1 MTLEQFRK
9 KRSAGK
15 RKAILAAAGES
26 FRKEGF
32 ARTSMETVARNAK
45 VSTATLYRQFTSKE
59 DLFDAVVTETMDELA
74 LSEGVTGNAKASLR
88 ALARAYARL
97 LSQPETRGMFRMVVA
112 ECGRD
117 AALAD
122 RFYKAVKSRLSDL
135 FVDAIAREVMAG
147 KVKRLNAPDH
157 VAGQLQGMIE
167 HSTLLRGLVMG
178 DEIETLAEADHIAEE
193 ALKTWVARWGS

>member
-15 RKAILAAAGES
+15 REAILAAASES
-26 FRKEGF
+26 FLKEGF
-32 ARTSMETVARNAK
+32 ARTSMETVSRNAR

-59 DLFDAVVTETMDELA
+59 DLFDAVVTETMDQLA
-74 LSEGVTGNAKASLR
+74 LSEGPNEKAKVSLR
-88 ALARAYARL
+88 TLARAYASL

-135 FVDAIAREVMAG
+135 FVDAIAREALAG
-147 KVKRLNAPDH
+147 KVKRLSAQDH

-167 HSTLLRGLVMG
+167 HSTLLRGLIMG
-178 DEIETLAEADHIAEE
+178 DEIETLAEAEHIADE
-193 ALKTWVARWGS
+193 ALKTWLARWGS